1 MIVTML
7 LAGALVVEAP
17 TAKSHFPMNEI
28 EHVDVAYP
36 QLMQGRN
43 DEAIARIRA
52 NKALASDDPAAMINL
67 AAAYARKGMN
77 REALA
82 CYEAAITS
90 RDRFELQMSDGQW
103 IDSRR
108 AARMGADRLAS
119 NTAFAAR

>member
-17 TAKSHFPMNEI
+17 TEKSHFPMNEI

-43 DEAIARIRA
+43 DEAIERIHA
-52 NKALASDDPAAMINL
+52 NKALASGDPAAMINL

-77 REALA
+77 REALE
-82 CYEAAITS
+82 CYETAIAS

-103 IDSRR
+103 MDSRR
-108 AARMGADRLAS
+108 AARMGAARLERSADL
-119 NTAFAAR
+119 AAR